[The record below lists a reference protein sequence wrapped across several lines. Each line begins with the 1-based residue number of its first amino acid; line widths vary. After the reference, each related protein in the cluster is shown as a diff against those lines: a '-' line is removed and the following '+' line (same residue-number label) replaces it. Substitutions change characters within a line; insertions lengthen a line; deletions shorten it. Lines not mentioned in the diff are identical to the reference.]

1 MKQIFLMVSLVLI
14 SALGFG
20 QMLNMKSG
28 KGNKAEIFVNDNAN
42 CKKNEAVTINISA
55 SSGDLDNLKT
65 ALQSSLQK
73 SGYKMTANSS
83 SASYI
88 LDMNFLLVGKFG
100 GGFLYQSCVAS
111 LNDQNGEI
119 VMTIQFEEK
128 LSKDVVVSKVTEQMN
143 KIFK

>member
-83 SASYI
+83 SATYI

-100 GGFLYQSCVAS
+100 GGFLYQSCVATLS
-111 LNDQNGEI
+111 DSDGEI
-119 VMTIQFEEK
+119 MMTIQFDEK
-128 LSKDVVVSKVTEQMN
+128 LSKDVVVSKVMEQMD
-143 KIFK
+143 KVFK

>member
-42 CKKNEAVTINISA
+42 CKKSEAVTINISA

-73 SGYKMTANSS
+73 SGYK
-83 SASYI
+83 
-88 LDMNFLLVGKFG
+88 
-100 GGFLYQSCVAS
+100 
-111 LNDQNGEI
+111 
-119 VMTIQFEEK
+119 
-128 LSKDVVVSKVTEQMN
+128 
-143 KIFK
+143 